1 MLTTLPPPPP
11 PRPTGKT
18 HFEISKSLKR
28 RQADSYT
35 CISFRML
42 VRTHCCCCCGGG
54 GGEFVN
60 SCQHFLGI
68 KKILS
73 EQLFGS

>member
-28 RQADSYT
+28 RQADLYT
-35 CISFRML
+35 GISFRML
-42 VRTHCCCCCGGG
+42 VRTHCCCYG

-60 SCQHFLGI
+60 SCQLFLGI

-73 EQLFGS
+73 EHLFGS